1 MRLGSSFGGGLMRF
15 LRGIRSRREELYRD
29 PIPQYRRV
37 YNGTS
42 LVPMVVFFVMFFVV
56 AALSMIGVFVNN

>member
-1 MRLGSSFGGGLMRF
+1 MRF

>member
-1 MRLGSSFGGGLMRF
+1 MRLGISFGGGLMRF

-29 PIPQYRRV
+29 PTPQYRRV